1 MLHVART
8 TAGKYACEFKMKDE
22 QIIAIFSYNGEHV
35 GTVYN
40 VRVNTLGV
48 IETAAELLDKK
59 TAHKKAVEII
69 NSLKKGKNNIFSEF
83 EKCQ

>member
-1 MLHVART
+1 MLHVTRT
-8 TAGKYACEFKMKDE
+8 TAGKYTCEFKMKDE

-59 TAHKKAVEII
+59 AAHKKAEEIM
-69 NSLKKGKNNIFSEF
+69 NSLKKGKNNMFSEF
-83 EKCQ
+83 EKLQ